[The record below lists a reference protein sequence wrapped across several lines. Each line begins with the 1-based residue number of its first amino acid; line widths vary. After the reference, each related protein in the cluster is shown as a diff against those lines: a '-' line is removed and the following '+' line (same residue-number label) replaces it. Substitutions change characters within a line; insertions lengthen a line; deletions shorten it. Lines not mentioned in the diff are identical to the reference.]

1 MTICVNGSNSTLM
14 ERFSTR
20 SAAVACVLPDEI
32 DHGGF
37 SILNNEF
44 NGQLLYFC
52 ETGYRLSTA
61 VATRTCDD
69 SGDWFST
76 DSVPTCDSKSVKI
89 VTN

>member
-1 MTICVNGSNSTLM
+1 M

-20 SAAVACVLPDEI
+20 SAAVVCDLPGEI

-37 SILNNEF
+37 SILSNEL

-61 VATRTCDD
+61 VATRICDAD
-69 SGDWFST
+69 GDWFST
-76 DSVPTCDSKSVKI
+76 GSVPTCDSKSTKLFI
-89 VTN
+89 KYISSS

>member
-1 MTICVNGSNSTLM
+1 M

-20 SAAVACVLPDEI
+20 SAANTCTSPGEI

-61 VATRTCDD
+61 VATRICDAG
-69 SGDWFST
+69 GDWFST
-76 DSVPTCDSKSVKI
+76 DSVPTCDSKSEILFIKYI
-89 VTN
+89 S

>member
-1 MTICVNGSNSTLM
+1 M

-20 SAAVACVLPDEI
+20 SAAVVCDLPGEI

-37 SILNNEF
+37 SILSNEF
-44 NGQLLYFC
+44 NGELLYFC

-69 SGDWFST
+69 NGSWFST
-76 DSVPTCDSKSVKI
+76 DPVPTCDSKSTKI
-89 VTN
+89 IIK